1 MEQAEAR
8 RIFSGGLAD
17 FMSRKG
23 HTLDSL
29 AKILGIK
36 NPSVSVMKSGKTL
49 PTFDKVF
56 TLAENGMALEEIFG
70 AELAQKL
77 AADYQRTAV
86 RKEPLTAARQAKEIL
101 KLLLKEVE
109 KMPGGDQ

>member
-8 RIFSGGLAD
+8 RIFSGGLAA

-23 HTLDSL
+23 LLLKDVASTLDVTEVSISRMRS
-29 AKILGIK
+29 AKI
-36 NPSVSVMKSGKTL
+36 L

-56 TLAENGMALEEIFG
+56 ALAENGMALEEIFG

-109 KMPGGDQ
+109 KMPGEDQ